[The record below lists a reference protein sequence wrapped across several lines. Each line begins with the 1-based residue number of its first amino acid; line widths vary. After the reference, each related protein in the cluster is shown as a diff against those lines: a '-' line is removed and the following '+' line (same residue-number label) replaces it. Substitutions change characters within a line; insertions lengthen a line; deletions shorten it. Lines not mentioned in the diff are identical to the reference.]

1 MLAVVAAAAVEV
13 VAEVGRGAVW
23 GLRMGERFGG
33 VEIVGEACF
42 RLDRPPPL
50 LAVLFIMLEEEE
62 EGKQRAGEDLQV
74 YMLVNL
80 RDALE
85 PTTPRQQ
92 AGRPPPHHTHNS
104 KRTELN

>member
-1 MLAVVAAAAVEV
+1 
-13 VAEVGRGAVW
+13 
-23 GLRMGERFGG
+23 
-33 VEIVGEACF
+33 
-42 RLDRPPPL
+42 
-50 LAVLFIMLEEEE
+50 MLEEEE